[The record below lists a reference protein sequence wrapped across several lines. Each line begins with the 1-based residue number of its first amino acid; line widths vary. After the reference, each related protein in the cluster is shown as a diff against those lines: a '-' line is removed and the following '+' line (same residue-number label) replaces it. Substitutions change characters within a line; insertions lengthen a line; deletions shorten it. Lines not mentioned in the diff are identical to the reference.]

1 MHRLGLGG
9 IVKIVRKLLQTAAF
23 LACNPFLAN
32 FKGGR
37 LYTGKW
43 KNFCSPGLNCYSC
56 PAAAFACPIG
66 AMQAVGGS
74 VRFNFSYYVTG
85 ILLAIGLVAGRA
97 ACAFLCPFG
106 LVQELLH
113 KIPSPK
119 FKLPRSIRYV
129 KYAVLLVFVLVLPVA
144 DTNFAGSGDPAFCKY
159 ICPAGTLEGGIPL
172 LLAHPELRDALGILF
187 SVKAAVLFL
196 VLAASVFVSRFF
208 CKVLCPLGAVYGL
221 LNKVSLAR
229 ISLDKNACTQ
239 CGACAQKCPMD
250 LDPVREAHPS
260 GFITGAE
267 CIRCMDC
274 AASCP
279 HKAIRLTASF
289 TSSSRRRE

>member
-1 MHRLGLGG
+1 MRLMKFSLA
-9 IVKIVRKLLQTAAF
+9 RKLLQLAAF
-23 LACNPFLAN
+23 LVCNPFVAN
-32 FKGGR
+32 FKGGK

-43 KNFCSPGLNCYSC
+43 KSFCSPGLNCYSC
-56 PAAAFACPIG
+56 PAAAFSCPIG

-74 VRFNFSYYVTG
+74 PRFSFSFYVTG

-106 LVQELLH
+106 LLQELLH
-113 KIPSPK
+113 KIPGRK
-119 FKLPRSIRYV
+119 FRLPRPFRYV

-159 ICPAGTLEGGIPL
+159 ICPAGTLEGGLPL
-172 LLAHPELRDALGILF
+172 ILSHPELRSVLGLLF
-187 SVKAAVLFL
+187 SIKAAVLVL
-196 VLAASVFVSRFF
+196 VLVASVFISRFF

-221 LNKVSLAR
+221 LNKVSLTR
-229 ISLDKNACTQ
+229 ISLDKDICTR
-239 CGACAQKCPMD
+239 CGACAKKCPMD
-250 LDPVREAHPS
+250 LDPVREAEPS
-260 GFITGAE
+260 GFIAGTE

-279 HKAIRLTASF
+279 HKAIRLSLPAA
-289 TSSSRRRE
+289 RL